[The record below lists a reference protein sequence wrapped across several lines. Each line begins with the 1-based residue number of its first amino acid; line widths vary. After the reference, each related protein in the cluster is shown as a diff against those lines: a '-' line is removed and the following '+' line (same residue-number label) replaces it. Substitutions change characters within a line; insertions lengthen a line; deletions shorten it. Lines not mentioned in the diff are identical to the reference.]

1 MEKII
6 ELSLRPNGCI
16 VQTESKNEET
26 LGKQGESGAGK
37 IRLHLPNNVNDFHHY
52 LEFLA
57 PSGDSKS
64 SEPLEKVVI
73 SGVTQDYIEMELV
86 EPFIGEFGMY
96 AIQYVGRVESSNRC
110 IKSDIIR
117 LEVEESICAANTMEH
132 SNPDWIA
139 WATRKFQD
147 FETRIQA
154 LENDEHSEVKA
165 DADFGINEI
174 ILVSDG
180 VTKKVK
186 ASSKTV
192 QQILSDAAEDASSKA
207 QAAQSAAA
215 SDATSKV
222 SAEAQRASQQEQAL
236 ALAVAAKQDAITP
249 QTVLQVKKLIG
260 GLEILTTAPTA
271 DNPDGIKI
279 VLLPVEPEHTYQGY
293 LYIFEN

>member
-1 MEKII
+1 
-6 ELSLRPNGCI
+6 
-16 VQTESKNEET
+16 
-26 LGKQGESGAGK
+26 
-37 IRLHLPNNVNDFHHY
+37 
-52 LEFLA
+52 
-57 PSGDSKS
+57 
-64 SEPLEKVVI
+64 
-73 SGVTQDYIEMELV
+73 MELV

-139 WATRKFQD
+139 WATRKFQEYD
-147 FETRIQA
+147 TSLLD
-154 LENDEHSEVKA
+154 LESRVSTLEEDEHSEVKA
-165 DADFGINEI
+165 DAAFGVDEI
-174 ILVSDG
+174 ILISDG

-186 ASSKTV
+186 AGTKTI
-192 QQILSDAAEDASSKA
+192 QQILDAASEDASTKA
-207 QAAQSAAA
+207 NAAQEAAA

-222 SAEAQRASQQEQAL
+222 NAMGET
-236 ALAVAAKQDAITP
+236 KQDKITP

-260 GLEILTTAPTA
+260 GLDILTTAPTA

-293 LYIFEN
+293 LYIIEN